1 MNCQNYFQVVFLLFL
16 SLPAAFAN
24 SNDNLAAYREAGSK
38 FASLV
43 AEAERGA
50 KEKQLQTEEVDRLV
64 AVLSDEKRFLKSEQY
79 KVQELEGLL
88 DLCDISNKAVMSL
101 ALFNLKEHIDPKAD
115 PQIIA
120 AKVTALAQKNSESFS
135 HQLRY
140 LQPFSIRCAAKEVP
154 PLAEF
159 VGSLTP
165 AQFTDVRRKGLQQAR
180 TGLAQLFVGVI
191 HSLGN
196 TNNDEAYRLAI
207 VQALA
212 ESAPSLVSALPVAVR
227 LQIRSIVSPVG
238 ESSPPRFRQ
247 YVQKIYKAL
256 DDRTCDGLCSI

>member
-1 MNCQNYFQVVFLLFL
+1 MNRQNYFQVVLLLFL
-16 SLPAAFAN
+16 SLPAAFAE

-38 FASLV
+38 FVSLV

-50 KEKQLQTEEVDRLV
+50 KAKQLQTEEVDQLV
-64 AVLSDEKRFLKSEQY
+64 VVLSDEKRFLKAERY
-79 KVQELEGLL
+79 TAKELESLL
-88 DLCDISNKAVMSL
+88 ELCGVSNKAVMSL
-101 ALFNLKEHIDPKAD
+101 ALFTLKEHIDPKAD

-120 AKVTALAQKNSESFS
+120 VQVATLMQKNSESFGR
-135 HQLRY
+135 QLRH
-140 LQPFSIRCAAKEVP
+140 LQPFSIRCAAKQVSP
-154 PLAEF
+154 MAEF

-191 HSLGN
+191 QSLAN
-196 TNNDEAYRLAI
+196 PNNDEAYRLAL

-238 ESSPPRFRQ
+238 ESSPPRFRP